1 VPAEVGRHLP
11 SLSRS
16 LSLSPAARAWFS
28 CPGGGRGRRA
38 AEAATTPTT
47 TTTTTT
53 ATTTTTTTTA
63 AAAAV
68 LVVVVVVVVVVL
80 VVVEAMET
88 AIVSVHTSAAW
99 RGADCFRA
107 APLER
112 R

>member
-47 TTTTTT
+47 TTTT
-53 ATTTTTTTTA
+53 ATTTTTTTTAA